1 MRARIC
7 EVTRMKRIYVNENR
21 CLGCRLCEYECM
33 FAGSG
38 LDAMFKLKGRLGEF
52 VPKIKVEGE
61 DGEEVHFAVN
71 CRHCTNAICVQSCIA
86 GALSKTEEGMV
97 AIDREKCVGCF
108 TCVLVCPFGA
118 IMPDAEGKAAQ
129 KCMLCT
135 DNGLQMPNCVK
146 YCPNAAI
153 VFEERD

>member
-1 MRARIC
+1 
-7 EVTRMKRIYVNENR
+7 MKRIYVNEDR
-21 CLGCRLCEYECM
+21 CLGCKLCEYECI

-38 LDAMFKLKGRLGEF
+38 LDEMFKLKGRLNEF
-52 VPKIKVEGE
+52 IPKIKVEGE
-61 DGEEVHFAVN
+61 EGGNVHFAVN

-86 GALSKTEEGMV
+86 GALSKTDGGTVE
-97 AIDREKCVGCF
+97 IDKNKCVGCY

-118 IMPDAEGKAAQ
+118 IMPAADGKSAQ

-135 DNGLQMPNCVK
+135 DNGRDIPNCVEH
-146 YCPNAAI
+146 CPNGAI